1 MSASASIDG
10 LYVHVPFCDG
20 KCAYCAFY
28 SVPFHAGRV
37 DAWLAALQTEYRQA
51 LDEWGPLTPS
61 TIYFGGGTPTL
72 LDRPHLERLL
82 QIGHGFRAAEWSIE
96 ANPGSLDLGKLE
108 LLKTTGVTRI
118 SLGVQALDDRVL
130 RFLGR
135 RHTVADVRAAVA
147 AIKTAG
153 FDNWGLDLIAC
164 VPDVDRPQ
172 WGRTIRE
179 ALAFEPR
186 HVSVYALTSEEGSSL
201 AGRLASGAS
210 RLLDDDEQ
218 LAMLADAEEMLAG
231 ADFRRY
237 EISNYARP
245 GYDCRHHLACW
256 RGHNYIGLGCAAA
269 SRVGHRR
276 WTNRPD
282 LKGYIAAM
290 SQDQRPPR
298 EEEILSPLTDA
309 TERLVFGLRMA
320 EGVSLEDILGVTG
333 LMASPA
339 ASAWQSTLQRL
350 EETGLLVHR
359 DDRWQLTS
367 RGREL
372 ADYVAVE
379 LMQ

>member
-1 MSASASIDG
+1 
-10 LYVHVPFCDG
+10 
-20 KCAYCAFY
+20 
-28 SVPFHAGRV
+28 
-37 DAWLAALQTEYRQA
+37 
-51 LDEWGPLTPS
+51 
-61 TIYFGGGTPTL
+61 
-72 LDRPHLERLL
+72 
-82 QIGHGFRAAEWSIE
+82 
-96 ANPGSLDLGKLE
+96 
-108 LLKTTGVTRI
+108 
-118 SLGVQALDDRVL
+118 
-130 RFLGR
+130 
-135 RHTVADVRAAVA
+135 
-147 AIKTAG
+147 
-153 FDNWGLDLIAC
+153 
-164 VPDVDRPQ
+164 
-172 WGRTIRE
+172 
-179 ALAFEPR
+179 
-186 HVSVYALTSEEGSSL
+186 
-201 AGRLASGAS
+201 
-210 RLLDDDEQ
+210 
-218 LAMLADAEEMLAG
+218 MLADAEEMLAG